1 MRPLPAGGPHRIR
14 PTATVFGLATLCLV
28 LVACQGARPA
38 DASNSPASSQTIQPT
53 TAGLPTATPPAHPI
67 IGEWV
72 ATQECQR
79 IADMLAAAGFDEF
92 IAEQVYEFLPGVD
105 SPEDV
110 DLQEPCANAV
120 PLQHSHFFTADGD
133 FGSRDYAGRQVDDGT
148 YEVLGSTVV
157 INGASFAFEIEGNVL
172 TLQPEPMDVSA
183 CTTRE
188 CRFLQGA
195 WVLMVSMPGTEWVH
209 GTISP

>member
-1 MRPLPAGGPHRIR
+1 MGWFVALG
-14 PTATVFGLATLCLV
+14 LV
-28 LVACQGARPA
+28 LAACQGSAATTSESARSESPRSTSSPPPTA
-38 DASNSPASSQTIQPT
+38 GPAS
-53 TAGLPTATPPAHPI
+53 LPI

-92 IAEQVYEFLPGVD
+92 IAEQIYEFVPSAD
-105 SPEDV
+105 SPEDI
-110 DLQEPCANAV
+110 DLQDPCPNAV
-120 PLQHSHFFTADGD
+120 PLQHSHFFTPGGT

-148 YEVLGSTVV
+148 YEVHGSTLV
-157 INGASFAFEIEGNVL
+157 INGTAFAFEINGSVL
-172 TLQPEPMDVSA
+172 TLQPEAVDISG

-188 CRFLQGA
+188 CRFQGA
-195 WVLMVSMPGTEWVH
+195 WVLMVSMPGTKWVR